1 MLAVTSSAREKK
13 SVAARRSQGD
23 DRGESVPADE
33 PRVNFGARIRASVR
47 KRARLY
53 AVEHDIDLQDVIDQ
67 AIDEYLRKRG
77 V

>member
-33 PRVNFGARIRASVR
+33 PQPGPLARPPER